1 MVKEEKMRRTKR
13 FWHFLSLGLTAVL
26 LATLLGACGDS
37 PTATPAVTTLAATTA
52 TGTTVATT
60 TVAATSAVSADK
72 AIPAFPAKPV
82 TIQVFD
88 VCGCDKISKAILTN
102 YQKANPDKVVN
113 IEYPPRGQAPELAGK
128 IKAQQDAGK
137 LDIALVFSGYDGMA
151 AGVEQGLWLSLN
163 DYNSKFS
170 SLTDNY
176 LDQAKQAA
184 KIAQGFAYPF
194 AYTPGGPLFEY
205 DPGKIKSLPKNPD
218 ELKAWVKANPNKFL
232 YAQPTNSG
240 PGRTFLMG
248 LPYLLGDKDPKDPI
262 NGWDKTWA
270 YLKELDQSIEYYPT
284 GTGAMMKELGEGTRW
299 LVPTT
304 MGWDINSLFLNTFP
318 STTKTFML
326 ENTTF
331 VSDALFM
338 MIPKNLDNDR
348 LAVVLDIIAFTL
360 KPEQQANAYDEGY
373 FYPGPAIKGVD
384 ISLAPPHSQDVIKQF
399 GRPEYPEM
407 IKKVPTEM
415 PLDTKLLVAAYAKWD
430 KEIGGNKLKK

>member
-1 MVKEEKMRRTKR
+1 MRKIMR
-13 FWHFLSLGLTAVL
+13 FRDFLSLSLTAL
-26 LATLLGACGDS
+26 ILAALFGACGDS
-37 PTATPAVTTLAATTA
+37 ATATSAATTQAATTVAGTTAAATTA
-52 TGTTVATT
+52 SGSTGTTG
-60 TVAATSAVSADK
+60 SGKAV
-72 AIPAFPAKPV
+72 PAFPAKPV
-82 TIQVFD
+82 NIQVFD

-102 YQKANPDKVVN
+102 YQKANQDKVIN
-113 IEYPPRGQAPELAGK
+113 IEYPPRGQAPELVGK

-151 AGVEQGLWLSLN
+151 AGVEQGLWLNLN
-163 DYNSKFS
+163 DYSAKFNG
-170 SLTDNY
+170 LTDNY
-176 LDQAKQAA
+176 LEPAKRAA

-194 AYTPGGPLFEY
+194 AYTPSGPLFEY
-205 DPGKIKSLPKNPD
+205 DPGKVKTLPKNPE
-218 ELKAWVKANPNKFL
+218 ELKAWIKANPNKFI

-270 YLKELDQSIEYYPT
+270 YLKEIDQYIEYYPT

-338 MIPKNLDNDR
+338 MVPKGLDNDR
-348 LAVVLDIIAFTL
+348 LAVTLDIIGHTL

-373 FYPGPAIKGVD
+373 FYPGPAVKGVD
-384 ISLAPPHSQDVIKQF
+384 ISLAPAHSQDVLKQF
-399 GRPEYPEM
+399 GRPEYDEM